1 MTKSSSPG
9 PLRDAWVGLPVAL
22 VLLLLLSSFTLL
34 SYRNGTRL
42 LLDERR
48 QEAAFAAR
56 TAADRVGGGAL
67 PGAGELRTLHPA
79 ALRLVVADAERQQL
93 AVVGEPLDGDFAA
106 PLPDGRL
113 PAEPVAV
120 GPGKGTGSLVT
131 AFAPV
136 GGGGKARW
144 VRLDLAEPVL
154 AGQQRVLG
162 VLIWT
167 TLGASTAVLLWML
180 LFLRQLLRPYEKLL
194 RRARELGGGE
204 VDDEA
209 AFLLATVE
217 RAIADA
223 RGGGESTGDSQTR
236 EGADDMM
243 VLERTLT
250 GNLESGLLLLDREGR
265 VLALNPAG
273 AALLGPP
280 PPPRTSLHELLAAQP
295 ELLALLQPAIAA
307 GEGLQRREC
316 DVFAAGELHRI
327 GLTVTPLRRSASD
340 EALRGE
346 LLGYLVLFADLT
358 QSEREGHQARLAESL
373 AHLGELAAG
382 VAHELRNGLATL
394 GGYLTLLE
402 RDLAKDDRK
411 LAGDGELAASGRQ
424 VAGERASTGEY
435 IAELRGETQR
445 LQRVVTDFL
454 GFTHPGAARLVA
466 VDLAALVRHAAAD
479 PALDG
484 AALRVEE
491 VAADAGGAAAEASER
506 APVLAGDP
514 QLLERALRNLLRNAI
529 EAQQRSGATTPVEV
543 AAGWRDERFEIAIR
557 DRGPGISPEMR
568 RRLFQPFATD
578 RPGGVG
584 MGLALAHRIVALH
597 GGTLTLEPRADG
609 GTTARVSFAKDRFTS
624 N

>member
-1 MTKSSSPG
+1 MGKPHPVSKTSSPG

-22 VLLLLLSSFTLL
+22 VLLLLLTSFTLL

-42 LLDERR
+42 LLEERR
-48 QEAAFAAR
+48 QEASFAAR
-56 TAADRVGGGAL
+56 TAADRVASGEL
-67 PGAGELRTLHPA
+67 PRVGELRDLHPA
-79 ALRLVVADAERQQL
+79 ALRLVVAEAGRQI
-93 AVVGEPLDGDFAA
+93 AAIGEPLDGDFAA
-106 PLPDGRL
+106 PLPGGRL
-113 PAEPVAV
+113 PNEAIAV
-120 GPGKGTGSLVT
+120 GPGKELGSVV
-131 AFAPV
+131 AAYAPA
-136 GGGGKARW
+136 GGPGESRW

-167 TLGASTAVLLWML
+167 TLGASTAVLLWMV
-180 LFLRQLLRPYEKLL
+180 LFLRQLLRPYETLL

-217 RAIADA
+217 RALAASDHPIAGERVGDE
-223 RGGGESTGDSQTR
+223 GGGESPGAR
-236 EGADDMM
+236 AGADDMM

-250 GNLESGLLLLDREGR
+250 SSLESGLLLLDREGR

-280 PPPRTSLHELLAAQP
+280 PPPRTPLHELLAAQP
-295 ELLALLQPAIAA
+295 ELLALLEPAIAA

-316 DVFAAGELHRI
+316 EVFAKGEVHRI
-327 GLTVTPLRRSASD
+327 GLTATPLRRPASD
-340 EALRGE
+340 AGLRGGE
-346 LLGYLVLFADLT
+346 LLGYLILFADLT

-402 RDLAKDDRK
+402 RDLAASDHHDD
-411 LAGDGELAASGRQ
+411 GQ
-424 VAGERASTGEY
+424 PAGEY
-435 IAELRGETQR
+435 LAELRGETQR

-484 AALRVEE
+484 TALRVEA
-491 VAADAGGAAAEASER
+491 VAANAGAAAAQPSER